1 MAKYRVVVLCLC
13 TWIVA
18 GFSSGTSYL
27 EITTSPVELW
37 ASPASRSRLE
47 KDFFDNNFKP
57 FYRTEQIFIKTV
69 GIPEVTTNRS
79 LTTFKILMMSLFL
92 V

>member
-13 TWIVA
+13 SWIIA
-18 GFSSGTSYL
+18 GFSSGAVFL

-37 ASPASRSRLE
+37 ASASSRSRLE
-47 KDFFDNNFKP
+47 KEFFDNNFKP

-69 GIPEVTTNRS
+69 GLSEVKPQHFTST
-79 LTTFKILMMSLFL
+79 LKITK
-92 V
+92 